1 MDGVQGRGERAG
13 ECVSAEGAS
22 QEHGHV
28 EKRSRAWGCKC
39 TGQVQAGLGLS
50 LWRVVSGAPGASC
63 RVVYTGALDWPQRTN
78 VA

>member
-1 MDGVQGRGERAG
+1 MERRAG
-13 ECVSAEGAS
+13 ARGLENVSAEGAS
-22 QEHGHV
+22 QEHRHV

-50 LWRVVSGAPGASC
+50 LWGVVSGAPGASC
-63 RVVYTGALDWPQRTN
+63 RVVYTGASGWPQRTN